1 MNIVYYNIFINLLV
15 NHENDDIRQIWSI
28 FFNFRSSQNS
38 YFVQI
43 FFSRYK
49 KSNCF
54 VKVILQNGKQKSRTK
69 SVLLDQ

>member
-49 KSNCF
+49 KSNFF